1 MAKRFPEY
9 NSPLNL
15 SETNKEILKI
25 WDAHNLFEASMR
37 EREDGPSFVFYE
49 GPPSANGKPGIHH
62 MMART
67 IKDIFCRYKTMQGYC
82 VRRKAGWDTHGLP
95 VELAVEKSL
104 GITKED
110 IGKKISV
117 DDYNAACRREV
128 MKYTAEWTD
137 LTHKMGYWVDLD
149 DPYITYDNRY
159 IESVWHLLG
168 ELYRKGYLYKGY
180 TIQPYSP
187 AAGTGLSSHELNQPG
202 CYRDVKDTT
211 ATALFTILDP
221 KEEMTG
227 WGTPCFMAWTTTPW
241 TLPSN
246 TALCV
251 GPKFEYVAVRTY
263 NPYTADKITVV
274 MARELVKAYF
284 KPEGEKGD
292 MDSYKK
298 GDKVLPYR
306 IQGSWKG
313 AELTGMRYEQL
324 MPWVKPLFKVD
335 DNSTKEVK
343 GYAATHPDKCF
354 SVRNDNFVE
363 AADLAFRVIE
373 GDYVTIDDGTGIVH
387 IAPTFGADDAKVAK
401 AAGIPSLFMINL
413 KGETRPMVDFQGKY
427 YLLKDCN
434 ETFVE
439 KCVDVELYSR
449 YQGKYVKN
457 AYEPRFNVGGKYD
470 AKAAEKAED
479 LNVELSIELKVAG
492 KAFRIEKH
500 MHNYPHCWRTDKPVI
515 YYPLDSWFIRTTAAR
530 DTLIDLNKNIKWKPA
545 ATGSGRFGKWLENL
559 QDWNLSRSRYWG
571 TPLPIWRTEDG
582 LEEIIISD
590 FTQLSSEIDK
600 AVEAGLMKENPI
612 TAKGF
617 KPGVYTKEN
626 YELFDIH
633 RPYVDEIILL
643 SPSGKPMR
651 RETDL
656 IDVWFDSGAM
666 PYAQCHYPFEHKED
680 LESGKIYPA
689 DFIAEGVDQT
699 RGWFYTLHAIAGM
712 VFNSVAYK
720 AVISNGLV
728 LDKNGNKMSKKLGNA
743 IDPFNNI
750 ERFGS
755 DAVRWYMIENSQPWD
770 NIKYDEEGVTEV
782 SRKLFATLQN
792 TYKFL
797 ALYANVDDF
806 DPNTPQVPL
815 AERPEIDRWILSLL
829 NTLVKDVTADLDD
842 YEPTKAA
849 RAISA
854 FVGDNLSNWYVRLNR
869 KRFWGG
875 TMNAD
880 KLAAYQTL
888 YTCLKTVALL
898 MAPFAPF
905 YADRLYNDL
914 TALGGE
920 YNSVHLALFPTA
932 DEAAID
938 PALERRMALA
948 QIITSNVLALRRKVN
963 IKVRQ
968 PLAVL
973 MIPAV
978 DREQMDA
985 IEAIK
990 DLVAAE
996 VNVKELR
1003 ITPPGRS
1010 ELVKRIKADF
1020 KKLGPRFGKI
1030 MKDLSKAINTMSQE
1044 DIARLENEGSF
1055 TFSNLQGEP
1064 VITLDDVEIIPE
1076 DVPGWIVANEGNVTV
1091 ALDITLTPELKAEGM
1106 ARELVN
1112 RIQNLRKAMGL
1123 EITDRINVIL
1133 SRTPETEQAL
1143 TSFRNYIATQVLAD
1157 SLELSYTLADNATD
1171 LDIDGLIVKALVN
1184 KV

>member
-515 YYPLDSWFIRTTAAR
+515 YYPLDSWFIRTTATR

-770 NIKYDEEGVTEV
+770 NIKYDEEGVAEV
-782 SRKLFATLQN
+782 SRKFFATLQN